1 MKQIPQSKIIST
13 HSLAFYVF
21 NPIYSFQKTVAD
33 ISILPL
39 IMLLKLRLR
48 RVKYLAIISQICFLN
63 ISEIL
68 ISEIFRRQICRNSY
82 ITLSLNCIPS
92 SIRQSSERFLLKY
105 ERCLW
110 RRRIQSG
117 ARDKA

>member
-1 MKQIPQSKIIST
+1 MKQIPQSKILST

-21 NPIYSFQKTVAD
+21 NPIYLSQKTLAD

-48 RVKYLAIISQICFLN
+48 RVKHLAIFSHICFLN
-63 ISEIL
+63 ISETL

-82 ITLSLNCIPS
+82 VTLSLNCIPS
-92 SIRQSSERFLLKY
+92 SIPQSSERLLLNH
-105 ERCLW
+105 ERLLR